1 MSERINNA
9 YNDICSL
16 LNDRKFNTLRD
27 IIVDMN
33 EVDIAE
39 LIDEATPEQAVI
51 IFRLLPKQLAAEAF
65 AYMDSNTKT
74 RLVEV
79 LADRELRLVMQE
91 LFVDDVAAMLEEMPA
106 SVVKKMLKATSPE
119 DRREINQILQYP
131 EDSAGSVLTTECV
144 MLKASLTVAEAFD
157 YIRKHGTNKETVY
170 TCYVTDDN
178 RYLQGVLT
186 VRDLLVAKNTDI
198 IGDLME
204 TNVIS
209 AYTTDDQEEV
219 AKTFSKYDFTA
230 LPVVD
235 LEKRLV
241 GIITVDDIVDVIEQE
256 ATEDIEKMAAIVPGD
271 KAYLKTGIF
280 ETVKMRIPWLVLLMF
295 LATFTGMIITA
306 FENALASSIAL
317 TAFIPMIMNTGGNSG
332 SQSSVAIIRSL
343 ALDDVEFK
351 DIGRIILKES
361 SVSLVCGII
370 LAIANFIKMMLIDNI
385 LLGSEISTAVAL
397 VVCITL
403 ILTVIA
409 AKIIGCSL
417 PLLAKLCKLDP
428 AVMASPFIT
437 TIVDAISL
445 FVYFQVATAILGI

>member
-1 MSERINNA
+1 MSEETKVL
-9 YNDICSL
+9 YEEICEL
-16 LNDRKFNTLRD
+16 LEQRKFNTLRD
-27 IIVDMN
+27 IIIEMN

-39 LIDEATPEQAVI
+39 LIDEATPEQEVI

-65 AYMDSNTKT
+65 AYMDSETRE
-74 RLVEV
+74 RLVMV

-91 LFVDDVAAMLEEMPA
+91 LFVDDVASMLEEMPA
-106 SVVKKMLKATSPE
+106 GVVKKMLKATSAE

-144 MLKASLTVAEAFD
+144 RLKAAMTVADAFE
-157 YIRKHGTNKETVY
+157 YIRAYGPDKETIY
-170 TCYVTDDN
+170 TCYVTDAN

-186 VRDLLVAKNTDI
+186 VKDLLLAKSTDI

-209 AYTTDDQEEV
+209 AHTTDDREQV
-219 AKTFSKYDFTA
+219 AKTFTKYDLTA

-235 LEKRLV
+235 KENRLV

-271 KAYLKTGIF
+271 KPYLKTGVF
-280 ETVKMRIPWLVLLMF
+280 ETVKSRIPWLVLLMF
-295 LATFTGMIITA
+295 LATFTGMIITS
-306 FENALASSIAL
+306 FENSLAGSIAL

-343 ALDDVEFK
+343 ALDDIEFK
-351 DIGRIILKES
+351 DIGKIIFKEAR
-361 SVSLVCGII
+361 VSFICGVI
-370 LAIANFIKMMLIDNI
+370 LAVCNFGKILLVDNI
-385 LLGSEISTAVAL
+385 LMQSGISTEVAA

-403 ILTVIA
+403 LVTVVA
-409 AKIIGCSL
+409 AKIIGCTL
-417 PLLAKLCKLDP
+417 PLLAKLCRLDP

-445 FVYFQVATAILGI
+445 FVYFQIASAILGI

>member
-1 MSERINNA
+1 MSEKTEII
-9 YNDICSL
+9 YQDICHL
-16 LNDRKFNTLRD
+16 LEHRKFNTLRD
-27 IIVDMN
+27 LIVEMN

-39 LIDEATPEQAVI
+39 IIDEATPEQAVI

-65 AYMDSNTKT
+65 AYMDSDTRT

-106 SVVKKMLKATSPE
+106 CVVKKMLKATSPE

-144 MLKASLTVAEAFD
+144 MLRATLTVADAFD
-157 YIRKHGTNKETVY
+157 YIRKFGPDKETIY
-170 TCYVTDDN
+170 TCYVTDNN

-186 VRDLLVAKNTDI
+186 VRDLLHAKSDDI

-219 AKTFSKYDFTA
+219 AKIFSKYDFTA

-271 KAYLKTGIF
+271 KPYLKTGIF

-295 LATFTGMIITA
+295 LATFTGMIITS
-306 FENALASSIAL
+306 FENALAGSIAL

-361 SVSLVCGII
+361 GVSLVCGIL
-370 LAIANFIKMMLIDNI
+370 LAIANFVKILLIDN
-385 LLGSEISTAVAL
+385 LLLMSGISTEVAIIVCLTLL
-397 VVCITL
+397 V
-403 ILTVIA
+403 TVVA
-409 AKIIGCSL
+409 AKIIGCTL
-417 PLLAKLCKLDP
+417 PLLAKLCRLDP
-428 AVMASPFIT
+428 TVMASPFIT

-445 FVYFQVATAILGI
+445 FVYFQIASIILGI

>member
-1 MSERINNA
+1 MLDEPKKL
-9 YNDICSL
+9 YNIICDL
-16 LNDRKFNTLRD
+16 LEQRKFNTLRD
-27 IIVDMN
+27 IITQMN

-65 AYMDSNTKT
+65 AYMDSDTRE
-74 RLVEV
+74 RLVVV

-91 LFVDDVAAMLEEMPA
+91 LFVDDVASMLEEMPA

-119 DRREINQILQYP
+119 DRREINRILQYP

-144 MLKASLTVAEAFD
+144 RLKASMTVADAFE
-157 YIRKHGTNKETVY
+157 YIRAYGPDKETIY

-178 RYLQGVLT
+178 RNLQGVLT
-186 VRDLLVAKNTDI
+186 VKDLLLAKATDI
-198 IGDLME
+198 VGELME

-209 AYTTDDQEEV
+209 AHTTDDQEEV
-219 AKTFSKYDFTA
+219 AKTFTKYDFSA

-235 LEKRLV
+235 KENRLV

-256 ATEDIEKMAAIVPGD
+256 ATEDIEKMAAILPGD
-271 KAYLKTGIF
+271 KPYLKTGVF
-280 ETVKMRIPWLVLLMF
+280 ETVKSRIPWLVLLMF
-295 LATFTGMIITA
+295 LATFTGMIITS
-306 FENALASSIAL
+306 FENSLAGSIAL

-343 ALDDVEFK
+343 ALDDIEFK
-351 DIGRIILKES
+351 DIGRIIFKETR
-361 SVSLVCGII
+361 VSLVCGII
-370 LAIANFIKMMLIDNI
+370 LAVANFGKIILVDNLIMNS
-385 LLGSEISTAVAL
+385 GISTEVAI

-403 ILTVIA
+403 LVTVVA
-409 AKIIGCSL
+409 AKIIGCTL
-417 PLLAKLCKLDP
+417 PLLAKVCRLDP

-445 FVYFQVATAILGI
+445 FVYFQIASAILGI

>member
-1 MSERINNA
+1 MSDEA
-9 YNDICSL
+9 KELYNEICEL
-16 LNDRKFNTLRD
+16 LTQRKFNALRN
-27 IIVDMN
+27 IITEMN

-65 AYMDSNTKT
+65 AYMDTDT
-74 RLVEV
+74 RERLVVV
-79 LADRELRLVMQE
+79 LTDRELRLVMQE

-106 SVVKKMLKATSPE
+106 GVAKKMLKATSAE
-119 DRREINQILQYP
+119 DRQEINQILQYP

-144 MLKASLTVAEAFD
+144 RLRASTTVADAFE
-157 YIRKHGTNKETVY
+157 YIRSYGPDKETIY
-170 TCYVTDDN
+170 TCYVTDAN

-186 VRDLLVAKNTDI
+186 VKDLLLAKSEDI

-209 AYTTDDQEEV
+209 AHTTDDQEEV
-219 AKTFSKYDFTA
+219 AKIFTKYDLTA

-235 LEKRLV
+235 KENRLV

-256 ATEDIEKMAAIVPGD
+256 ATEDIEKMAAILPGD
-271 KAYLKTGIF
+271 KPYLKTGVF
-280 ETVKMRIPWLVLLMF
+280 ETVKSRIPWLVLLMF
-295 LATFTGMIITA
+295 LATFTGMIITS
-306 FENALASSIAL
+306 FENSLAGSIAL

-343 ALDDVEFK
+343 ALDDIEFK
-351 DIGRIILKES
+351 DIGRIIFKETR
-361 SVSLVCGII
+361 VSLICGII
-370 LAIANFIKMMLIDNI
+370 LAVANFGKI
-385 LLGSEISTAVAL
+385 LLVDNLIMQSGISTEVAI
-397 VVCITL
+397 VVCLTL
-403 ILTVIA
+403 LVTVVA
-409 AKIIGCSL
+409 AKIIGCTL
-417 PLLAKLCKLDP
+417 PLIAKLCRLDP

-445 FVYFQVATAILGI
+445 FVYFQIASAVLGI

>member
-1 MSERINNA
+1 MSEESKVL
-9 YNDICSL
+9 YDEICEL
-16 LNDRKFNTLRD
+16 LDNRKFNTLRD
-27 IIVDMN
+27 IITQMN

-65 AYMDSNTKT
+65 AYMDSDTRE
-74 RLVEV
+74 RLVVV
-79 LADRELRLVMQE
+79 LTDKELRLVMQE
-91 LFVDDVAAMLEEMPA
+91 LFVDAVASMLEEMPA
-106 SVVKKMLKATSPE
+106 SVVKKMLKAASPE

-144 MLKASLTVAEAFD
+144 RLRAAMTVADAFE
-157 YIRKHGTNKETVY
+157 YIRKYGPDKETIY
-170 TCYVTDDN
+170 TCYVTDNN

-186 VRDLLVAKNTDI
+186 VKDLLLAKSTDI
-198 IGDLME
+198 VGELME

-209 AYTTDDQEEV
+209 AHTTDDQEEV
-219 AKTFSKYDFTA
+219 AKTFTKYDFSA

-235 LEKRLV
+235 LENRLV

-256 ATEDIEKMAAIVPGD
+256 ATEDIEKMAAILPGD
-271 KAYLKTGIF
+271 KPYLKTGVF
-280 ETVKMRIPWLVLLMF
+280 ETVKSRIPWLVLLMF
-295 LATFTGMIITA
+295 LATFTGMIITS
-306 FENALASSIAL
+306 FENSLAGSIAL

-343 ALDDVEFK
+343 ALDDIEFK
-351 DIGRIILKES
+351 DIGRIIFKELR
-361 SVSLVCGII
+361 VSLICGGI
-370 LAIANFIKMMLIDNI
+370 LAIANFVKILLFDNI
-385 LLGSEISTAVAL
+385 IMKSGISTEVAI

-403 ILTVIA
+403 LVTVVA
-409 AKIIGCSL
+409 AKIIGCTL
-417 PLLAKLCKLDP
+417 PLLAKLCRLDP

-445 FVYFQVATAILGI
+445 FVYFEIASGILGI